1 MGNGGLTIAQMM
13 NAKTQDRGPVPQ
25 QAFYGS
31 NIAGTP
37 VPKVGAA
44 QSTQGASNAGQFAGV
59 KPMTL
64 AIIVVAIIGVG
75 YVLHHVTFEE
85 GVSARAG

>member
-1 MGNGGLTIAQMM
+1 MANGGLTISQMM

-37 VPKVGAA
+37 IPKVGAA

-64 AIIVVAIIGVG
+64 AIIVVAIIGAG
-75 YVLHHVTFEE
+75 YILHHLTFEE
-85 GVSARAG
+85 GVSARVG